1 MCVCA
6 AIPVGREPFVRA
18 SLCWGPVTPTPRGTV
33 GCRSCERACVCLLA
47 QPPLWVR
54 FPTWRLQQEEGFNL
68 LLYGFGSK
76 QDLLQD
82 YLVYCCRAD
91 PDTAVVVTNGAVPT
105 CTIKSIADAITKR
118 IVGTTIRFSSLL
130 EHCRFIA
137 IQMGGGDGVEGVVG
151 SSGGGGGGGGGSGW
165 VRQDAAS
172 LPRVLLA
179 IHNIDGPALRSPEA
193 QTALRLV
200 VLRVWPPARLTP
212 LPTPTPVLG
221 PRDVCVRFSFEF
233 GWSGGSACV

>member
-1 MCVCA
+1 MRLCVCA
-6 AIPVGREPFVRA
+6 FAYVSMQQSQCCAVHGCCQGAWRSPGAALVQALGPA
-18 SLCWGPVTPTPRGTV
+18 GLLCKAPLPDW
-33 GCRSCERACVCLLA
+33 CAC
-47 QPPLWVR
+47 LWVR
-54 FPTWRLQQEEGFNL
+54 LVWWPRFPGWRLQQEEGFNL

-82 YLVYCCRAD
+82 YLVFCCRAD
-91 PDTAVVVTNGAVPT
+91 PDTAVVVANGAVPT
-105 CTIKSIADAITKR
+105 CSIKSIADAITKR

-137 IQMGGGDGVEGVVG
+137 IQMGGGDGLEGVVG

-165 VRQDAAS
+165 ARRDATS

-193 QTALRLV
+193 QTALRSVLV
-200 VLRVWPPARLTP
+200 GML
-212 LPTPTPVLG
+212 
-221 PRDVCVRFSFEF
+221 
-233 GWSGGSACV
+233 SAGL